1 MVIKQDPDQPDCHQG
16 EEDQEEEEDKELLED
31 QRSQNE
37 VGNIATPRE
46 ITNFFIISWIFR
58 GKHAVCRRRS
68 RFSCSHLEFL
78 RLIYFKRFFMI
89 LSRFSRFSV

>member
-16 EEDQEEEEDKELLED
+16 EEDQEEEEEEEKELLED

-46 ITNFFIISWIFR
+46 ITNIFIIS
-58 GKHAVCRRRS
+58 
-68 RFSCSHLEFL
+68 
-78 RLIYFKRFFMI
+78 
-89 LSRFSRFSV
+89 

>member
-16 EEDQEEEEDKELLED
+16 EEDQEEEEEEEKELLED

-46 ITNFFIISWIFR
+46 ITNFFIIS
-58 GKHAVCRRRS
+58 
-68 RFSCSHLEFL
+68 
-78 RLIYFKRFFMI
+78 
-89 LSRFSRFSV
+89 